1 MAVLEIQPMK
11 LYTFYCRD
19 GENGAIFREHSQEA
33 LLKHFEE
40 HGSEFVVAGPLMK
53 GDDVVGSLLI
63 IKAADEAQAR
73 ARLEAIPYF
82 SVGVWQSIRAD
93 EYHPLFGDWAADLQ
107 ALQGSGS

>member
-1 MAVLEIQPMK
+1 MK
-11 LYTFYCRD
+11 LFTFYCRD
-19 GENGAIFREHSQEA
+19 GENGAVFREHSQEA

-40 HGSEFVVAGPLMK
+40 HGSEFVVAGPLMR

-63 IKAADEAQAR
+63 VKAADEAQAR
-73 ARLEAIPYF
+73 ERLEAIPYF

-107 ALQGSGS
+107 ALQGSGE